1 MDKNNPDSQNPTL
14 SQKQAAAA
22 LPLNSQV
29 EHSSDFVNLKKKS
42 KKDKKDEL
50 SILGKF
56 SAGQRAKE
64 RHAKNLPGTSSS
76 GTRLI
81 HQELSHFEKPNRHG
95 TLDTL
100 VTTNLVN
107 DGGSFQI
114 EFKDVRPKEK
124 GNSCYPLPSPIV
136 PPASTPRKNTVK
148 WSANSLSDLQSYQ
161 ESESNIKP
169 SLESGELSETRSK
182 SSTNSSTQFKS
193 FSTNT
198 IEELTNKL
206 NCHSK
211 SFDLPKNKQVMA
223 ESMDESEKQSSSA
236 NASAG
241 REQWES
247 EAALAKAAG
256 MPEGIL
262 KYESYKRIFKSELE
276 ACKNK
281 CSISFKNMQILK
293 AGSSRDP
300 KTLTSKTYANPK
312 AALEDDASA
321 EDIIECFFKE
331 LNSVSLV
338 NQLKDLGKFDDNL
351 RTV

>member
-1 MDKNNPDSQNPTL
+1 MDKNTPDSQIPTL

-29 EHSSDFVNLKKKS
+29 ERSSDFINLNKKS
-42 KKDKKDEL
+42 KKDKKDGEL

-64 RHAKNLPGTSSS
+64 RQRKDIPGTSAS
-76 GTRLI
+76 GARLI
-81 HQELSHFEKPNRHG
+81 HQEPLRYFEKPNRKG
-95 TLDTL
+95 TVDTL
-100 VTTNLVN
+100 VTTNLA
-107 DGGSFQI
+107 DDSDSFQV
-114 EFKDVRPKEK
+114 EFKDVTQKEK
-124 GNSCYPLPSPIV
+124 GNSLFPLPSPIV
-136 PPASTPRKNTVK
+136 PPASTPRKTTVK
-148 WSANSLSDLQSYQ
+148 WSANSLSDLKSYQ

-182 SSTNSSTQFKS
+182 SSTKSSTQFKS

-223 ESMDESEKQSSSA
+223 ENMDESEKQSSSS
-236 NASAG
+236 NTSVG

-262 KYESYKRIFKSELE
+262 KFESYKRIFKS
-276 ACKNK
+276 
-281 CSISFKNMQILK
+281 
-293 AGSSRDP
+293 
-300 KTLTSKTYANPK
+300 
-312 AALEDDASA
+312 
-321 EDIIECFFKE
+321 
-331 LNSVSLV
+331 
-338 NQLKDLGKFDDNL
+338 
-351 RTV
+351 